1 MNRGKKIVLVSHCV
15 LNQNSVVKPYGRKAE
30 DFKDLL
36 MKLIEEN
43 IGIIQLPCPE
53 ISLYGLKRWGH
64 VKDQFE
70 TPHFRKQSK
79 LMIENILDNLIEYKS
94 NGYEILGVIGI
105 KGSPSCGIST
115 TCRGD
120 WNGSIGSGGD
130 LGEKLKSLREVSEA
144 GVFMEVL
151 KKSLIEIEVDV
162 DFYDD
167 FEIFMEKL

>member
-1 MNRGKKIVLVSHCV
+1 MNRGKKIVLVSHCI

-36 MKLIEEN
+36 IRLIEEN

-53 ISLYGLKRWGH
+53 ISIYGLNRWGH

-79 LMIENILDNLIEYKS
+79 LMIENILDNLIEHKN
-94 NGYEILGVIGI
+94 NGYDILGVIGI

-120 WNGSIGSGGD
+120 WNGSVGCGD
-130 LGEKLKSLREVSEA
+130 IGEKLKSLREVCEA

-151 KKSLIEIEVDV
+151 KKSLTEIDIDI

-167 FEIFMEKL
+167 FERFIQTL

>member
-1 MNRGKKIVLVSHCV
+1 MFYNFSAFISIFKIR
-15 LNQNSVVKPYGRKAE
+15 NEN
-30 DFKDLL
+30 L
-36 MKLIEEN
+36 MRLIEEN

-79 LMIENILDNLIEYKS
+79 LLIENILDNLIECKS

-105 KGSPSCGIST
+105 KGNPSCGITT

-120 WNGSIGSGGD
+120 WNGSLGSRD
-130 LGEKLKSLREVSEA
+130 VEEKLKSLKDVNEA

-151 KKSLIEIEVDV
+151 KKSLMELDIEV

-167 FEIFMEKL
+167 FDKFIERL